1 MAICTSYVEPGQGRI
16 AAVTSGTRPTG
27 VFVWEGRWIWETDT
41 DRTLVYDGV
50 GWIIVNEPAQAYT
63 PLFTNLTL
71 GNGSLIAN
79 YKREDGFCDIEFSL
93 TFGSTTTVA
102 GLIGISTPTSAG
114 VAIANAAMSS
124 VSAGII
130 SMQGYIRDVSPGVS
144 YTITGIPGTTTRV
157 DLFSFNA
164 ASVASA
170 ATLDTGAASPVATAW
185 ATGDTIIFGMRYRMA
200 SRYI

>member
-41 DRTLVYDGV
+41 DRTCVYDGT
-50 GWIIVNEPAQAYT
+50 GWVVVNEPAQAYT

-71 GNGSLIAN
+71 GNGTLIAN
-79 YKREDGFCDIEFSL
+79 YKREDGFCDIEFAL
-93 TFGSTTTVA
+93 AFGTTTTVT
-102 GLIGISTPTSAG
+102 GLIGISTPTSGG

-130 SMQGYIRDVSPGVS
+130 SMQGYARDVSAAVS
-144 YTITGIPGTTTRV
+144 YPLLGIPGTTTRV
-157 DLFSFNA
+157 DLVTYNA
-164 ASVASA
+164 ASAASA
-170 ATLDTGAASPVATAW
+170 ATVDTGAASPVSVAW
-185 ATGDTIIFGMRYRMA
+185 ATGDIIVFGMRYRMT
-200 SRYI
+200 SRIL